1 MTTESEDKTTKS
13 WMKEAQKGYI
23 RMGLLI
29 LINRKPSHGYE
40 IMKEIDNRT
49 KGYWTPTP
57 GGVYPILSDLEKSGY
72 IKGQWET
79 QKNRKL
85 KVYKITNSGQ
95 TILKHAIVKQA
106 EIFNSVL
113 SLFQEFARDVLNIEA
128 DIKMPDMPSMFSPFL
143 EDKPKTEELKELE
156 KQRTL
161 IIQNLKTHKERL
173 KVIDQR
179 IAKIKKP
186 AKTGTLQSTQ

>member
-1 MTTESEDKTTKS
+1 MTTESEDKTTNS

-40 IMKEIDNRT
+40 IMKEIDTRT
-49 KGYWTPTP
+49 KGFWAPTP
-57 GGVYPILSDLEKSGY
+57 GGVYPILRDLEKSGY

-85 KVYKITNSGQ
+85 KVYKITKTGQ

-106 EIFNSVL
+106 EIFNSVV

-128 DIKMPDMPSMFSPFL
+128 DIKMPDIPSMFSPFL
-143 EDKPKTEELKELE
+143 EDKPKTEALKELE
-156 KQRTL
+156 NQRAI
-161 IIQNLKTHKERL
+161 IIQNLKTHKEKL

-179 IAKIKKP
+179 IAKIRKP
-186 AKTGTLQSTQ
+186 EKTGTQQTPQ